1 MPRQRRHLAGLGIAL
16 LVLLAGCSGVS
27 GTLADDGSGSPEMT
41 ETNDLERSIEVAAN
55 GEASAEPDRATVLVA
70 VESTGSNAGTVRS
83 DLAESDDALRSALYD
98 WGLSEED
105 VRTERYDIRQTR
117 DVRPDA
123 NRSEYVGVHVYA
135 VTVDDV
141 DAVGEVIDVAV
152 DAGADGVQQ
161 VRFGLSDERADE
173 LREEALGD
181 AMGNAHAEADTLA
194 ANADLEVTGV
204 YTVSTTNVRTSP
216 YATAAFAAET
226 GDAGGAP
233 RTGIEVG
240 DVDVTVSVRVVFGAE
255 QA

>member
-1 MPRQRRHLAGLGIAL
+1 MTRQRRLVAGVGVAL
-16 LVLLAGCSGVS
+16 LVLLAGCSGVT
-27 GTLADDGSGSPEMT
+27 GTLADDSGSAETT
-41 ETNDLERSIEVAAN
+41 ETDDLERSIEVAAE

-70 VESTGSNAGTVRS
+70 VESTGDDAGTVRG
-83 DLAESDDALRSALYD
+83 DLAESDDALRSVLYD

-117 DVRPDA
+117 ETRPDA

-135 VTVDDV
+135 VSVDDV

-152 DAGADGVQQ
+152 GAGADSVQQ

-173 LREEALGD
+173 LRSEALGD
-181 AMGNAHAEADTLA
+181 AMDNAHAEADTLA

-204 YTVSTTNVRTSP
+204 YTVSTTDVRTSP
-216 YATAAFAAET
+216 YATRALAAEAD
-226 GDAGGAP
+226 DAGGAP
-233 RTGIEVG
+233 GTGIEVG

-255 QA
+255 RA

>member
-1 MPRQRRHLAGLGIAL
+1 MPRQRRLVAGLGIAL
-16 LVLLAGCSGVS
+16 LVLLAGCSGAA
-27 GTLADDGSGSPEMT
+27 GTLGDTGSSEPET
-41 ETNDLERSIEVAAN
+41 TGTNDLERSIEVSAE

-70 VESTGSNAGTVRS
+70 VESTADDAGTVRS

-98 WGLSEED
+98 WGLSEDD

-117 DVRPDA
+117 ETRPDV

-135 VTVDDV
+135 VSVDDV

-173 LREEALGD
+173 LRSEALGD

-194 ANADLEVTGV
+194 ANADLDVTGV

-216 YATAAFAAET
+216 YTSTALRAEA
-226 GDAGGAP
+226 DDAAGGAG
-233 RTGIEVG
+233 TGIEVG